1 METNQTA
8 PGAGP
13 VPEDAQG
20 DSASAGP
27 QAEGAVGSSSASS
40 AGSAG
45 GSTAGGATA
54 DASGPGFYAWLR
66 RLGVPRRAGWLGG
79 VCAGVGARLGI
90 DPIIVRGIVVV
101 IAVLGAPF
109 VLLYAIAWLLL
120 PDTDGQIQL
129 ERLTRGIVDPAIV
142 GIAVMGVIGLIPLVQ
157 GGWLGWRWW
166 PDWSISDPLFG
177 FDLTWPLRILWALIV
192 VGAIIA
198 LVVWLARRAAAGSPG
213 TAGGPGAAGSPAAA
227 GTPPYGATDASTASS
242 ATTLAFAAGGA
253 GPATATAPAAA
264 SAGPV
269 PATEPPVPAQ
279 GADADAIA
287 EWRAQHEAWRVSH
300 AEWKAGQA
308 EADREAR
315 ARAAEEN
322 KARAQELAAQAEAAR
337 AARRASRPRT
347 SAAYVVTVLGVALI
361 GGAIAAL
368 RALGVPETAGFAIP
382 IALAVATLAIAVGML
397 LAALRRRRAG
407 FLAFTAIVSTVAM
420 VTATAGASIMPQ
432 GALVP
437 PGYGISLDHSQRLVQ
452 PFGDAYM
459 FALPTGGV
467 DTPVIELTQGTG
479 DTWLTIDENASV
491 VLYAADAGD
500 VRVYT
505 VGPDG
510 MVSQVPID
518 PDDEVLTLG
527 GDPLVIDRA
536 ESDADVHLVLSQ
548 GTGDVHIEIHE
559 GE

>member
-20 DSASAGP
+20 DSASAGQ
-27 QAEGAVGSSSASS
+27 QAEGAVGSASA
-40 AGSAG
+40 
-45 GSTAGGATA
+45 A
-54 DASGPGFYAWLR
+54 DATGPGFYAWLR

-101 IAVLGAPF
+101 VAVLGAPF

-166 PDWSISDPLFG
+166 PDVTISDPIFG
-177 FDLTWPLRILWALIV
+177 FNLTWPLRVLWALIV

-198 LVVWLARRAAAGSPG
+198 LIVWLARRSAAGPQATVWPAGPTPPAYG
-213 TAGGPGAAGSPAAA
+213 TTDAPSPAPAA
-227 GTPPYGATDASTASS
+227 
-242 ATTLAFAAGGA
+242 TLAFAAG
-253 GPATATAPAAA
+253 ATSTAAAPAATSAA
-264 SAGPV
+264 SY
-269 PATEPPVPAQ
+269 PAVEPPVPAV

-287 EWRAQHEAWRVSH
+287 EWRAQHEAWRLSH
-300 AEWKAGQA
+300 AEWKTGQA
-308 EADREAR
+308 EADRAAR
-315 ARAAEEN
+315 ARAAAEN
-322 KARAQELAAQAEAAR
+322 KARARELTAQAEAAR
-337 AARRASRPRT
+337 AVRRASRPRT

-368 RALGVPETAGFAIP
+368 RALSVPDTADFAIP
-382 IALAVATLAIAVGML
+382 IAFAVATLAIALGML
-397 LAALRRRRAG
+397 IAALRRRRAG

-420 VTATAGASIMPQ
+420 LTATVGASIMPQ

-437 PGYGISLDHSQRLVQ
+437 PGYGISTGNSQRLVQ

-459 FALPTGGV
+459 YAFPAGDGE
-467 DTPVIELTQGTG
+467 TPVIELTQGTG
-479 DTWLTIDENASV
+479 DMWLTIDEDARV
-491 VLYAADAGD
+491 ALDATDAGPVNVVVVD
-500 VRVYT
+500 A
-505 VGPDG
+505 DG
-510 MVSQVPID
+510 AMSQV
-518 PDDEVLTLG
+518 EVDADRPVLLG
-527 GDPLVIDRA
+527 GDQVVA
-536 ESDADVHLVLSQ
+536 YSGSNAADVRLELQ
-548 GTGDVHIEIHE
+548 QNTGSVHIEIHE

>member
-27 QAEGAVGSSSASS
+27 QAEGAVGSASA
-40 AGSAG
+40 
-45 GSTAGGATA
+45 A
-54 DASGPGFYAWLR
+54 DAAGPGFYAWLR

-101 IAVLGAPF
+101 VAVLGAPF

-142 GIAVMGVIGLIPLVQ
+142 GIAVMGVIGIIPLVQ

-166 PDWSISDPLFG
+166 PDMTIADPIFG
-177 FDLTWPLRILWALIV
+177 FNLTWPLRVLWTLIV

-198 LVVWLARRAAAGSPG
+198 LIVWLARRSAAGPQAAAWQ
-213 TAGGPGAAGSPAAA
+213 AGS
-227 GTPPYGATDASTASS
+227 TPPAYGTTDAPTAATS
-242 ATTLAFAAGGA
+242 TTLAFAAG
-253 GPATATAPAAA
+253 ATRADAAPAAA
-264 SAGPV
+264 SAGAY
-269 PATEPPVPAQ
+269 PATEPPVPAV

-287 EWRAQHEAWRVSH
+287 EWRAQHEAWRLSH
-300 AEWKAGQA
+300 SEWKSGQA
-308 EADREAR
+308 EADRAAR
-315 ARAAEEN
+315 ARAAAEN
-322 KARAQELAAQAEAAR
+322 KARAQELTAQAEAAR

-368 RALGVPETAGFAIP
+368 RALSVPDTADFAIP
-382 IALAVATLAIAVGML
+382 IAFAVATLAIAAGML
-397 LAALRRRRAG
+397 IAALRRRRAG
-407 FLAFTAIVSTVAM
+407 FLAFTAIVSTVTLL
-420 VTATAGASIMPQ
+420 TATAGASIMPQ
-432 GALVP
+432 GTLVP
-437 PGYGISLDHSQRLVQ
+437 PGYGIPLDQSQRLVQ
-452 PFGDAYM
+452 PFGDAFM
-459 FALPTGGV
+459 FAFPTGAEA
-467 DTPVIELTQGTG
+467 TPVVELTQGTG
-479 DTWLTIDENASV
+479 NTWLTIDEDARV
-491 VLYAADAGD
+491 ALDATDAGTVNVVSVD
-500 VRVYT
+500 ADGTMTRV
-505 VGPDG
+505 
-510 MVSQVPID
+510 
-518 PDDEVLTLG
+518 EVDADRPMLLG
-527 GDPLVIDRA
+527 GDQVVA
-536 ESDADVHLVLSQ
+536 YSGGNAADVRLELHQNAGS
-548 GTGDVHIEIHE
+548 VHIEIHE

>member
-20 DSASAGP
+20 DSASAGQ
-27 QAEGAVGSSSASS
+27 QAEGAVGSASS
-40 AGSAG
+40 
-45 GSTAGGATA
+45 A

-101 IAVLGAPF
+101 VAVLGAPF

-142 GIAVMGVIGLIPLVQ
+142 GIAVLGVIGLIPLVQ

-166 PDWSISDPLFG
+166 PDMTIADPIFG
-177 FDLTWPLRILWALIV
+177 FNLTWPLRVLWTLIV

-198 LVVWLARRAAAGSPG
+198 LIVWLARRSAAGPQTVAGQAGSTHPAYG
-213 TAGGPGAAGSPAAA
+213 TTDAPTSASAATIAFTAGA
-227 GTPPYGATDASTASS
+227 AST
-242 ATTLAFAAGGA
+242 GA
-253 GPATATAPAAA
+253 APAAISA
-264 SAGPV
+264 STYSPT
-269 PATEPPVPAQ
+269 TEPPVPAV

-287 EWRAQHEAWRVSH
+287 EWRAQHEAWRLSH
-300 AEWKAGQA
+300 AEWTTGQA
-308 EADREAR
+308 EADRAAR
-315 ARAAEEN
+315 ARAAAEN
-322 KARAQELAAQAEAAR
+322 KARAQELTAQAEAAR

-368 RALGVPETAGFAIP
+368 RALTVPDTAGFAIP
-382 IALAVATLAIAVGML
+382 IAFAVATLAIALGML
-397 LAALRRRRAG
+397 IAALRRRRAG
-407 FLAFTAIVSTVAM
+407 FLAFTAIVATITM
-420 VTATAGASIMPQ
+420 LTATAGASIMPQ
-432 GALVP
+432 GTLVP
-437 PGYGISLDHSQRLVQ
+437 PGYGIPLDQSQRLVQ

-459 FALPTGGV
+459 FAFPAGAD
-467 DTPVIELTQGTG
+467 DTPVVELTQGTG
-479 DTWLTIDENASV
+479 DTWLTIDEDARV
-491 VLYAADAGD
+491 VVDATDAGP
-500 VRVYT
+500 VNV
-505 VGPDG
+505 VSVNADG
-510 MVSQVPID
+510 TMTQI
-518 PDDEVLTLG
+518 EVDAGRPMLLG
-527 GDPLVIDRA
+527 GDQVVA
-536 ESDADVHLVLSQ
+536 YTGSNAADVRLELHQNAGS
-548 GTGDVHIEIHE
+548 VHIEIHE